1 MQFLLIC
8 SSIFL
13 FWFISGCLIFF
24 CKIKWTVD
32 VAEET
37 SPDGKYRVV
46 FQEREAPDWP
56 FGSAHARVTLYEGSQ
71 VIERFDEDVAT
82 DGVHFNE
89 YHYSVYWKEDEVAIN
104 FFGEQAPVQRVIPL
118 ED

>member
-1 MQFLLIC
+1 MAYQWLL
-8 SSIFL
+8 SI
-13 FWFISGCLIFF
+13 F

-37 SPDGKYRVV
+37 SPDDKYRVV

-56 FGSAHARVTLYEGSQ
+56 FGSAHARVILYEGSQ

-89 YHYSVYWKEDEVAIN
+89 YHYSIYWKEDEVAIT
-104 FFGEQAPVQRVIPL
+104 FFGEQDPVQRVIPL